1 MSLSRRPI
9 REVGDLPQTIPV
21 FPLSGV
27 LLLPRGRLPL
37 NIFEPRYLAM
47 TDDAMKTD
55 DRLIGMIQPTE
66 PERAGA
72 TQKLHR
78 VGCAGRIV
86 SMSETDDGRY
96 LITLAGMCRFTIRE
110 ELETMR
116 GYRRIVP
123 DFAAYAADLQ
133 PDPSRVADRARLRA
147 ALRGFFARHEIKA
160 DWDSIEQAPDD
171 RLIVTLAMVCPFE
184 PAEKQALLEA
194 PTLAER
200 AQTMTALLEL
210 AAVAGAGQGPRH

>member
-9 REVGDLPQTIPV
+9 RELGDLPQTIPV

-72 TQKLHR
+72 VQKLHR
-78 VGCAGRIV
+78 VGCTGRIV
-86 SMSETDDGRY
+86 SISETDDGRY
-96 LITLAGMCRFTIRE
+96 LINLAGMCRFTIRE
-110 ELETMR
+110 ELETTR
-116 GYRRIVP
+116 GYRRVAP
-123 DFAAYAADLQ
+123 DFAAFANDLQ
-133 PDPSRVADRARLRA
+133 PDPSRVANRARLLA
-147 ALRGFFARHEIKA
+147 ALRGFFTRHEIKA
-160 DWDSIEQAPDD
+160 DWDSIDQAPDD

-210 AAVAGAGQGPRH
+210 AAVAGADQGPRH